1 MKKRALLVG
10 TILLGLCV
18 TACDSFLSPFVFDSG
33 SNEENTSL
41 SSSEESTYS
50 SSESQSESSS
60 EEESSSTSDSSG
72 GSSSSSSEYIE
83 PKYVSFEVYPFNDVH
98 GNVIDTPGEGISLSK
113 TATALKEMTQGKYS
127 VFVSQGD
134 MWQGSVESN
143 YTKGNIVTEWMNSL
157 GFVSMTVG
165 NHEFDWGEEP
175 VKDNAQ
181 LADFP
186 MLGINVMKRATN
198 TRVDYLEAS
207 TTFMRGDAKIGV
219 IGAIGNCYSSI
230 SSSKVKDI
238 YFETGNDLTDLV
250 MEESNR
256 LRNEENCDFIIY
268 SIHGSASR
276 DDADSYDIE
285 LSSGHYVDLVLEGHT
300 HDAYAELDS
309 AGVYHVQCDSRNSN
323 TYQII
328 VSLDINNHLVQ
339 VEKPIF
345 KDLSYANSL
354 YNDYPED
361 SATEEI
367 LAKYHDSYAFAYDPI
382 GTVGSRKNSTVLKS
396 KVADLYLEAG
406 LKKWGDDY
414 DIIVGGGYMSCR
426 EPGYL
431 AAGTVNYAQLAVLFP
446 FDNSIVLCSIMGYNL
461 RNSYFIKYNSNY
473 YLTWTEYGEQAKETI
488 YNYDTYYLITD
499 TYSSD
504 YANNHLTVID
514 TLEEGV
520 YARDLLKDYIAA
532 GNWA

>member
-18 TACDSFLSPFVFDSG
+18 TACDSFLSPFVFNSS
-33 SNEENTSL
+33 SNVSNTSL
-41 SSSEESTYS
+41 SSSEDSS
-50 SSESQSESSS
+50 SSESESSS
-60 EEESSSTSDSSG
+60 EEESLSSFDTSSG
-72 GSSSSSSEYIE
+72 DVSSSSSEYIE

-98 GNVIDTPGEGISLSK
+98 GNVVDTPNEGISLSK
-113 TATALKEMTQGKYS
+113 TATALKELTQGKYS
-127 VFVSQGD
+127 IFISQGD

-143 YTKGNIVTEWMNSL
+143 YTRGNLVTEWMNSL
-157 GFVSMTVG
+157 DFVSMTVG

-175 VKDNAQ
+175 VIDNAE
-181 LADFP
+181 LAEFP
-186 MLGINVMKRATN
+186 MLGINVMKRDTN

-230 SSSKVKDI
+230 SSSKVQDI
-238 YFETGNDLTDLV
+238 YFETGNDLTELV

-256 LRNEENCDFIIY
+256 LRNEEHCDFIIY
-268 SIHGSASR
+268 SIHGSGSR
-276 DDADSYDIE
+276 DDADSYDIK

-309 AGVYHVQCDSRNSN
+309 AGVYHVQCDGHNNN
-323 TYQII
+323 TYQIV

-339 VEKPIF
+339 VERPIL
-345 KDLSYANSL
+345 KDLSYSTSP
-354 YNDYPED
+354 YNNYPED
-361 SATEEI
+361 PATEEI
-367 LAKYHDSYAFAYDPI
+367 LDKYYGSYAFAYEPI
-382 GTVGSRKNSTVLKS
+382 GRVGSRKNSTVLKS
-396 KVADLYLEAG
+396 KIADLYLEAG
-406 LKKWGDDY
+406 LEKWGDNY
-414 DIIVGGGYMSCR
+414 DIILGGGFMSCR
-426 EPGYL
+426 GPGYL

-446 FDNSIVLCSIMGYNL
+446 FDNNIVLCSIMGYNL